1 MVDETKLNAF
11 MDKILGDIGGAFS
24 VPLVRMGDKLGLYK
38 ALNEHG
44 PMTSAELA
52 AKTNVAERYAREWL
66 SHQAAS
72 GYLEY
77 EPQTGKF
84 TLPPEQAM
92 VFAEPDSPVY
102 LQAAFDMAAVML
114 DNQPLVEPAFR
125 SGKGVGWGDQSQCL
139 FCTTGRFFRT
149 GYHHNLVGSW
159 LPALDGVT
167 AKLEV
172 GATVADVGCGH
183 GFSTIFMAKA
193 FPKSTFV
200 GYDFHPASVEQA
212 RAHAK
217 QHGAAANTKFE
228 VAKASDFPGRDLDL
242 VTFFDCL
249 HDMGDPV
256 ARRAP
261 CAQDAE
267 ARRQLDDRRAS
278 GGRPARGQSQSGRPD
293 VLRGLNDGVHPDF
306 ARPAGRRGARS
317 AGGLRQAVVRDHA
330 RRVWQGAQGDRDA
343 VQHGARGAA
352 LSAPGQAG
360 FCFLAPAFPLRLA
373 MRPSARLMGA
383 SSIVSAL

>member
-44 PMTSAELA
+44 PMTSEELA
-52 AKTNVAERYAREWL
+52 AKTKVAERYAREWL
-66 SHQAAS
+66 SQQAAS

-77 EPQTGKF
+77 APATGKF

-92 VFAEPDSPVY
+92 VLAEPDSPVY
-102 LQAAFDMAAVML
+102 LQAAFDMVAVML
-114 DNQPLVEPAFR
+114 ENQALVEPAFR

-149 GYHHNLVGSW
+149 GYHHNLVASW
-159 LPALDGVT
+159 LPALDGVMS
-167 AKLEV
+167 KLER

-193 FPKSTFV
+193 FPNSTFV
-200 GYDFHPASVEQA
+200 GYDFHAQSVEQA
-212 RAHAK
+212 RAHAE
-217 QHGAAANTKFE
+217 QHGASANTTFE
-228 VAKASDFPGRDLDL
+228 VAMASDFPGKDLDL

-256 ARRAP
+256 GAARHV
-261 CAQDAE
+261 
-267 ARRQLDDRRAS
+267 LKTLK
-278 GGRPARGQSQSGRPD
+278 PD
-293 VLRGLNDGVHPDF
+293 GSWMIVEP
-306 ARPAGRRGARS
+306 
-317 AGGLRQAVVRDHA
+317 QA
-330 RRVWQGAQGDRDA
+330 GDRLEDNLNPVGRMYYA
-343 VQHGARGAA
+343 GSTMVCIPTSLDQPVGAA
-352 LSAPGQAG
+352 FGAQAG
-360 FCFLAPAFPLRLA
+360 FAKLSSAITQGGFSAVRKATETPFNMVLEA
-373 MRPSARLMGA
+373 RP
-383 SSIVSAL
+383 